1 MSPDQGLRLYLLY
14 TSTSTST
21 SPYKLDKYRCLQVQA
36 TQALWACFIQVQV
49 AKTVVQS
56 LYKFFWPTSTV
67 TELVHKLHK
76 LCTPQMI
83 QYNRFQLFI
92 QRVLLGS
99 FLWRTG
105 HLTDNQRLFLLF
117 KWIKDTPDK
126 SQNII
131 ILNQKYTSK
140 FYKISNFRV
149 QTSSGTRSAPY
160 QNN

>member
-1 MSPDQGLRLYLLY
+1 MLAYFSSVMQKVISAALNYVISRYFLNIHHHYQGLRLYLLY

-76 LCTPQMI
+76 LCTSQMI

-126 SQNII
+126 SQN
-131 ILNQKYTSK
+131 T
-140 FYKISNFRV
+140 F
-149 QTSSGTRSAPY
+149 
-160 QNN
+160 